1 MASITCL
8 IPILSPSTASTPTAC
23 RVWGYEA
30 IPPSRPASGR
40 SLLAGG
46 QGLRHQLAQRLEQG
60 EADAENPLLARYQV
74 FLAAEGRLTVPTD
87 PDLASLQQLFDQR
100 EQLRQQS
107 FTPAEQ
113 DQLFA
118 EDRLMEQ
125 WTLRRKA
132 LAQASDADKK
142 MLAGEL
148 ELWLTEQPQW
158 FREAEV
164 NSRLLG
170 ELQTL
175 AQLPPAEREAV
186 LLEQLGPEAV
196 DRLHQLEQ
204 SQQGFEQQLQRSTA
218 ACSASCRRWRNYPLP
233 NGKPCCWSSW
243 DQRPWIDCIS
253 WNRVSKG
260 SSSSWQAIWPSS
272 PLCPPLIGPSSNRRY
287 WRAGFPPSSGG
298 GSRH

>member
-1 MASITCL
+1 MA
-8 IPILSPSTASTPTAC
+8 
-23 RVWGYEA
+23 
-30 IPPSRPASGR
+30 RPAAESECR
-40 SLLAGG
+40 PE
-46 QGLRHQLAQRLEQG
+46 QGALRHQLAQRLEQG
-60 EADAENPLLARYQV
+60 EADAETSLLARYQV

-175 AQLPPAEREAV
+175 AQLPP
-186 LLEQLGPEAV
+186 P
-196 DRLHQLEQ
+196 
-204 SQQGFEQQLQRSTA
+204 S
-218 ACSASCRRWRNYPLP
+218 
-233 NGKPCCWSSW
+233 GKPCCWSSW

-272 PLCPPLIGPSSNRRY
+272 PLCPPSIGPSSNRKY